1 MHVYTCT
8 DTQKTGLFAEQA
20 QFFDPR
26 WTRTSFV
33 ASSSNPAL
41 CWSWMTL
48 GFCVDGLVSPALG
61 TTGLEDESTKNPTAA
76 VVGAQPRQPPRSYSH
91 NISLGT
97 AAAAQVSNY
106 LFLSAVLWKWIFSR
120 FKSCLH
126 AFPLLFWRT
135 AILFS
140 CRSLTGYVL
149 AKGQILNTKLWW
161 VFCFSCFSEGTC
173 KPDKFSLQTK
183 KL

>member
-61 TTGLEDESTKNPTAA
+61 TTGLEDESTKNTTAA
-76 VVGAQPRQPPRSYSH
+76 VGGCSAQAA
-91 NISLGT
+91 T
-97 AAAAQVSNY
+97 AELLTQYFFRNC
-106 LFLSAVLWKWIFSR
+106 SR
-120 FKSCLH
+120 C
-126 AFPLLFWRT
+126 
-135 AILFS
+135 
-140 CRSLTGYVL
+140 TG
-149 AKGQILNTKLWW
+149 K
-161 VFCFSCFSEGTC
+161 
-173 KPDKFSLQTK
+173 
-183 KL
+183 